1 MCQLHNNTSR
11 ASVVF
16 PWPWNLGSLYN
27 ISVEWLGYCAVQKL
41 WQCVKPFQYNTRKW
55 RTDRLKMLHNSL
67 QCYCNCKIKEL
78 RYRILH
84 IICIIL
90 AVFPKVIRKYQS
102 KWMTAYGEW
111 RRAQLQG
118 FFTVSTQQCCI
129 IPDWFQSGSKLAAL
143 NLVTWTFFITQ
154 VVYWLIQTECSC
166 TDTGEALLTVCI
178 LLLRSHL
185 WSDGSFKIY

>member
-1 MCQLHNNTSR
+1 VCQLHNNTSR

-118 FFTVSTQQCCI
+118 FFYSIYTAVLHYTRLISEWQQVGGSESCYLNVFYHSSGVLVN
-129 IPDWFQSGSKLAAL
+129 PDR
-143 NLVTWTFFITQ
+143 V
-154 VVYWLIQTECSC
+154 
-166 TDTGEALLTVCI
+166 
-178 LLLRSHL
+178 
-185 WSDGSFKIY
+185 